1 MAAKSL
7 TPTPDLPPSNH
18 PPSATYDVV
27 VVGGGLAGSAAAT
40 LLARAGRRV
49 LLLEAARFPHDKL
62 CGEFL
67 SPECQAVFARLGV
80 TAVVQAQGPARLTA
94 ARFTALSGRAWDA
107 QLPAPGLGLSRAVLD
122 PLLFDHAAQQGAT
135 ALQGARVTGI
145 TRRAEQAWVVE
156 WQTGEATHQVVVP
169 LVLGAWGKRSSLD
182 RALNRPFLGQSHPTF
197 ALKAHYAGP
206 SLDHR
211 VEIHGF
217 DGGYCGLAE
226 VEGGRVNLCL
236 LAETRR
242 LKAQLG
248 DPERFVEYVLP
259 TNPALRDWLAQAH
272 RLSPRFIA
280 ISQIPF
286 VPKRQVVDGVLML
299 GDTAGLISP
308 LVGNGMAMALT
319 SAEMAA
325 PLALDYLDGRL
336 SHRALAAE
344 YTRRWQ
350 ARFHRR
356 LWLGRLAQPLLF
368 RPTALSLGL
377 RLLRLAPALGD
388 ALVAN
393 TRDPLRPTP

>member
-7 TPTPDLPPSNH
+7 TPPPDPPTTHSPPPSG
-18 PPSATYDVV
+18 YDVV
-27 VVGGGLAGSAAAT
+27 IIGGGLAGSAAAI
-40 LLARAGRRV
+40 LLAQAGARV
-49 LLLEAARFPHDKL
+49 LLLEAGRFPHDKL

-67 SPECQAVFARLGV
+67 SPECQTIFDRLGL
-80 TAVVQAQGPARLTA
+80 ASAIQALAPTRLTA
-94 ARFTALSGRAWDA
+94 ARFTALDGQVWDTD
-107 QLPAPGLGLSRAVLD
+107 LPAPGLGLSRAALD
-122 PLLFDHAAQQGAT
+122 HLLFDHAAQQDAT
-135 ALQGARVTGI
+135 ALQGARVTRLI
-145 TRRAEQAWVVE
+145 RRADQTWCVE
-156 WQTGEATHQVVVP
+156 WMTGEETHQVVAP
-169 LVLGAWGKRSSLD
+169 LVLGAWGKRSNLD
-182 RALNRPFLGQSHPTF
+182 RALNRPFMDQPHPTF
-197 ALKAHYAGP
+197 ALKAHYVGP
-206 SLDHR
+206 SLDRR

-248 DPERFVEYVLP
+248 DPERFVQRVLP
-259 TNPALRDWLAQAH
+259 TNPTLGAWLAQAR
-272 RLSPRFIA
+272 RLSPRFLA

-286 VPKRQVVDGVLML
+286 VPKRQVVDDVLMV

-319 SAEMAA
+319 SATITA
-325 PLALDYLDGRL
+325 PLALDYLDGRIAQ
-336 SHRALAAE
+336 RELAAE

-368 RPTALSLGL
+368 RPRALSLGL
-377 RLLRLAPALGD
+377 RLLRLAPTLGD

-393 TRDPLRPTP
+393 TRDPQTTP

>member
-7 TPTPDLPPSNH
+7 TPTPDPSTIHPSPP
-18 PPSATYDVV
+18 PAYDVV
-27 VVGGGLAGSAAAT
+27 VVGGGLAGSAAAI
-40 LLARAGRRV
+40 LLAQGGARV
-49 LLLEAARFPHDKL
+49 LLLEASRFPHDKL

-67 SPECQAVFARLGV
+67 SPECQAIFSRLGV
-80 TAVVQAQGPARLTA
+80 ASAIQALAPTRLTA
-94 ARFTALSGRAWDA
+94 ARFTAAAGQVWDA
-107 QLPAPGLGLSRAVLD
+107 RLPAPGLGLSRAALD

-135 ALQGARVTGI
+135 ARQGARVTRI
-145 TRRAEQAWVVE
+145 TRRPDQTWAVE
-156 WQTGEATHQVVVP
+156 WMTGQQTHQVVVP
-169 LVLGAWGKRSSLD
+169 LVLGAWGKRSGLD

-197 ALKAHYAGP
+197 ALKAHYVGP
-206 SLDHR
+206 SLDRR

-236 LAETRR
+236 LAETRG
-242 LKAQLG
+242 LKAHLG
-248 DPERFVEYVLP
+248 DPEHFVQHVLP
-259 TNPALRDWLAQAH
+259 TNPALGAWLAQAR

-308 LVGNGMAMALT
+308 LAGNGMAMALS

-325 PLALDYLDGRL
+325 PLALHYLEGRL
-336 SHRALAAE
+336 SHRDLAAE
-344 YTRRWQ
+344 YTRHWQ

-377 RLLRLAPALGD
+377 RLLCLAPALGD